1 MKSETIWI
9 LSCAKCP
16 HSCVPYG
23 ANYLF
28 CKKYKQIISYPDK
41 IADFC
46 KLEDAEIT
54 ESELKEMELENY
66 RE

>member
-1 MKSETIWI
+1 VKSETIWI
-9 LSCAKCP
+9 LNCFKCP
-16 HSCVPYG
+16 HSKVPRG
-23 ANYLF
+23 QLYLY
-28 CKKYKQIISYPDK
+28 CEKYTQIIRDGNK

-66 RE
+66 K